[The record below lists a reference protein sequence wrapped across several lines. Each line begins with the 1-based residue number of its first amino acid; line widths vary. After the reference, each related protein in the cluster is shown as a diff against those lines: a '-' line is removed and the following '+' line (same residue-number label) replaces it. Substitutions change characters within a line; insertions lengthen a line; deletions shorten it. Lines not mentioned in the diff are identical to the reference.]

1 MKKTLAALF
10 LTGVF
15 LTACGG
21 SSTPAKTSDKLLDN
35 DIFTQATSTGN
46 VVRCKDILD
55 KTLKASC
62 EQIINDQIATSA
74 AVSALDKALCKKVSD
89 ERYRKECETQ
99 VDAKLEDKNTEAKR
113 ISIEQS
119 ALNNKDTSLCDQ
131 IADLNQKGAC
141 KYNILADQALAK
153 KDPSVCEGIG
163 LKSMI
168 DDCKN
173 YLKK

>member
-10 LTGVF
+10 LTSVF

-21 SSTPAKTSDKLLDN
+21 SSAPAKTSDKLLDN

-46 VVRCKDILD
+46 IVRCKDILD
-55 KTLKASC
+55 KTLKDSC

-99 VDAKLEDKNTEAKR
+99 VDVRIEAKNAEAKR
-113 ISIEQS
+113 VSVTQS
-119 ALNNKDTSLCDQ
+119 
-131 IADLNQKGAC
+131 
-141 KYNILADQALAK
+141 ALAK
-153 KDPSVCEGIG
+153 KDPSICDQISDVNQKASCKYNMVEAEASLKKDPSICEKIG
-163 LKSMI
+163 LKEMI
-168 DDCKN
+168 DQCKSF
-173 YLKK
+173 LKK